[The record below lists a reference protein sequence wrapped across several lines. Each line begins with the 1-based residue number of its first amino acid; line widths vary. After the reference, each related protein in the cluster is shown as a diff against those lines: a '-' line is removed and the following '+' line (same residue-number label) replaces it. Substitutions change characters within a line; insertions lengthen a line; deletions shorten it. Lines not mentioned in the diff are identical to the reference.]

1 MLRRTT
7 LYLHN
12 GQMTELAAL
21 GKPQGLKPAQMVRL
35 AIHDYLRRA
44 AKAAKKDALGE

>member
-7 LYLHN
+7 IFLPDEEMKQLR
-12 GQMTELAAL
+12 AL
-21 GKPQGLKPAQMVRL
+21 GKSQGLKPAQMVRL

-44 AKAAKKDALGE
+44 AKAAKRDALGE